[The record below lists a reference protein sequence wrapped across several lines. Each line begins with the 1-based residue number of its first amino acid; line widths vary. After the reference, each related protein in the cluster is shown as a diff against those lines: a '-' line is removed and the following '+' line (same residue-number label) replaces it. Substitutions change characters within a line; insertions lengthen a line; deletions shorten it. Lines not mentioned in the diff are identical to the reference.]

1 MSDGNTTVGRRSVYR
16 VRVGYVDTDQAQVV
30 HHSTYFRWLEQA
42 RVELLR
48 EGGLEYR
55 SWEAATR
62 LGLPLVD
69 ASIRYVQPCR
79 FDDIVIVETHI
90 GALARTALRF
100 DSTLTIEGR
109 GGAVVTQAQIRLACV
124 HLETGPRRVPEE
136 VLRACG
142 GEDYA
147 SNLVRHAQ
155 TRLTLASS

>member
-1 MSDGNTTVGRRSVYR
+1 MTRKSIYR
-16 VRVGYVDTDQAQVV
+16 ARVGYVDTDQAQVV

-69 ASIRYVQPCR
+69 AGIRYVQPCR
-79 FDDIVIVETHI
+79 FDDVVLVETHV
-90 GALARTALRF
+90 GALARTAIRF
-100 DSTLTIEGR
+100 DSKITIEGR
-109 GGAVVTQAQIRLACV
+109 EGVLVTEAQIRLACV

-136 VLRACG
+136 VLRACAG
-142 GEDYA
+142 DGYEKA
-147 SNLVRHAQ
+147 LVRHAQ
-155 TRLTLASS
+155 TRITVNG

>member
-1 MSDGNTTVGRRSVYR
+1 MSQSGSIELRRSIYR

-69 ASIRYVQPCR
+69 ATIRYVAPCR
-79 FDDIVIVETHI
+79 FDDVVIVETHI

-100 DSTLTIEGR
+100 DSKITIEGR
-109 GGAVVTQAQIRLACV
+109 AGSVVTEAQIRLACV

-142 GEDYA
+142 GDDYA
-147 SNLVRHAQ
+147 SKLVRHAQ
-155 TRLTLASS
+155 TKLTLHG